1 MFACEK
7 LGQVHVMMFVL
18 GENLG
23 LMRFAAAEQQPTT
36 PHLLPTLLRWSSSRA
51 PHTLKNTNLIFFILK
66 LLRAYLLN
74 TNFKGDCHV
83 CLYRWRRQWQ
93 ADFSCHSFLLEKLGR
108 VMTAEAFL
116 MLLTKYQN

>member
-36 PHLLPTLLRWSSSRA
+36 SHLLPGGAAHGHRT
-51 PHTLKNTNLIFFILK
+51 P
-66 LLRAYLLN
+66 
-74 TNFKGDCHV
+74 
-83 CLYRWRRQWQ
+83 
-93 ADFSCHSFLLEKLGR
+93 
-108 VMTAEAFL
+108 
-116 MLLTKYQN
+116 